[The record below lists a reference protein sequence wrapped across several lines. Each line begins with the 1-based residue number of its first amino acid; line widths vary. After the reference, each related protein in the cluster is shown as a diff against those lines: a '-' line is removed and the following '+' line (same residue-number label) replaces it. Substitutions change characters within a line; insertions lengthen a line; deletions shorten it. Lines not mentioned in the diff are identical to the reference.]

1 MIIEKSPHHISN
13 SNKIDNLSV
22 IDNGANLPNPINLT
36 PMNFPF
42 GVGSKD

>member
-22 IDNGANLPNPINLT
+22 IDNGANLPNPTKSDSDEFLEL
-36 PMNFPF
+36 F
-42 GVGSKD
+42 KD